1 MNQHQAKIKTE
12 NLTLIKEKLFSGK
25 AALEESDLNYLFKQF
40 ENELNET
47 IRERLISTDNERVKL
62 WCEVFEVV
70 SAGDF
75 ADSLMFTLDKEI
87 FYRFGHFIHEE
98 IKSDSANENVILL
111 IHEYLNLFRT
121 SSLLK
126 KIYKEKKWEELVFNL
141 ISSSNYNVNV
151 LFNQR
156 VREYE
161 DKPLFKLIKGNTVD
175 KISWNE
181 VNKNV
186 SKYNLATSS

>member
-1 MNQHQAKIKTE
+1 MNQHQAKIKSE

-111 IHEYLNLFRT
+111 IHEY
-121 SSLLK
+121 
-126 KIYKEKKWEELVFNL
+126 
-141 ISSSNYNVNV
+141 
-151 LFNQR
+151 
-156 VREYE
+156 
-161 DKPLFKLIKGNTVD
+161 
-175 KISWNE
+175 
-181 VNKNV
+181 
-186 SKYNLATSS
+186 